1 MASVIYGDMLSF
13 FPELMRRI
21 FLYEKSP
28 TLIAGHTDKV
38 NLRDSSGVLQFCK
51 AGDVVVNGNTLNDVD
66 APVLWTRSEIGMNTY
81 IEVDAIEYRRTKN
94 NDFVRE
100 GGFNVYMLETIVGNT
115 DTQTVDTTVDLGVS
129 HYK

>member
-1 MASVIYGDMLSF
+1 
-13 FPELMRRI
+13 
-21 FLYEKSP
+21 
-28 TLIAGHTDKV
+28 
-38 NLRDSSGVLQFCK
+38 
-51 AGDVVVNGNTLNDVD
+51 
-66 APVLWTRSEIGMNTY
+66 MNTY